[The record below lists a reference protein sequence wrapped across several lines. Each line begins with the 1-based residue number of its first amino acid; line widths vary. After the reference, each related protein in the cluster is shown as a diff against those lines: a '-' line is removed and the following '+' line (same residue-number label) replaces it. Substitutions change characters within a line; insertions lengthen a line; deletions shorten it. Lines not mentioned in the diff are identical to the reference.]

1 MAEGSNETRVR
12 TNLKQVA
19 SGAVTFDI
27 TSEYPNEDESVAHL
41 GVAIDKVRELCKE
54 KNLKLAGEAA

>member
-27 TSEYPNEDESVAHL
+27 TSEYQDEEQSVAHL
-41 GVAIDKVRELCKE
+41 GVAIDKVRALCAE
-54 KNLKLAGEAA
+54 KGLKLAGDAA